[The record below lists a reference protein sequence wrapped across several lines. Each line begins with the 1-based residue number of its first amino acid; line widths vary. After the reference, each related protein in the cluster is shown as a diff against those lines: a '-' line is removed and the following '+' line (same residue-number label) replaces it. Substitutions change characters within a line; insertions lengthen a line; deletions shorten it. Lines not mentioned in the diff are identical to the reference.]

1 MKGLNEYKAEIFRRS
16 ESRIKERRRNRNR
29 VLALCIPLCLIL
41 VLIPAA
47 VLPAF
52 TADSSPD
59 VSDGAP
65 LIDSVSMDDGVY
77 NGDTAALGSFESFSF
92 SLVWNCYGVSSYD
105 SETGRLIKTTDATNP
120 EDYITYCELT
130 EEQMRRIY
138 ELIKSLDV
146 GSYPDI
152 YNPHADGF
160 ASSPTMTLILS
171 VKTDTL
177 QKTISA
183 VDIAMSYDSQNARGQ
198 RFLDVC
204 KAIEDILTSTDEWK
218 ALPDYEFYY
227 I

>member
-47 VLPAF
+47 VLPDF

-59 VSDGAP
+59 VSDSAP
-65 LIDSVSMDDGVY
+65 LIDSGSMDDGAY

-120 EDYITYCELT
+120 EDYITHCELT
-130 EEQMRRIY
+130 E
-138 ELIKSLDV
+138 DA
-146 GSYPDI
+146 PDI
-152 YNPHADGF
+152 RAYKVSGRRLVSRQLQSARRRLCLQPYHDADTVRKDRHTSKDDIGRRHSDVIRF
-160 ASSPTMTLILS
+160 AERTRKEIP
-171 VKTDTL
+171 
-177 QKTISA
+177 
-183 VDIAMSYDSQNARGQ
+183 
-198 RFLDVC
+198 
-204 KAIEDILTSTDEWK
+204 
-218 ALPDYEFYY
+218 
-227 I
+227 

>member
-29 VLALCIPLCLIL
+29 VLTVCIPLCLIL

-47 VLPAF
+47 VLPDF

-59 VSDGAP
+59 VSDSAP
-65 LIDSVSMDDGVY
+65 LIDSVSTDDGAY

-120 EDYITYCELT
+120 EDYITHCELT

>member
-59 VSDGAP
+59 VSDSAP
-65 LIDSVSMDDGVY
+65 LIDSVSMDDGAY

-120 EDYITYCELT
+120 EDYITHCELT

-183 VDIAMSYDSQNARGQ
+183 VDIAMSYDSQNARGK

-204 KAIEDILTSTDEWK
+204 KTIEDILTATDEWK

>member
-120 EDYITYCELT
+120 EDYITHCELT

-138 ELIKSLDV
+138 GLIKSLDV

-171 VKTDTL
+171 IKTDTL

-204 KAIEDILTSTDEWK
+204 KTIEDILTATDEWK

>member
-16 ESRIKERRRNRNR
+16 ESRIRERRRNRNR

-120 EDYITYCELT
+120 EDYITHCELT

-171 VKTDTL
+171 IKTDTL

>member
-29 VLALCIPLCLIL
+29 VLAVCIPLCLIL

-52 TADSSPD
+52 TADNSPE
-59 VSDGAP
+59 GTP
-65 LIDSVSMDDGVY
+65 LIDSGSMEDGVY
-77 NGDTAALGSFESFSF
+77 NGDTAALGSFDSFSF
-92 SLVWNCYGVSSYD
+92 SFVWNCYGVSSYD

-120 EDYITYCELT
+120 EDYITRCELT

-146 GSYPDI
+146 GSYPDR

-171 VKTDTL
+171 IKTDTL

-183 VDIAMSYDSQNARGQ
+183 VDIAMSYDSQNAHGK

-204 KAIEDILTSTDEWK
+204 KAIEDILTATDEWK

-227 I
+227 D